1 MKNLSSVTW
10 MRIIKSMHL
19 QHDIE
24 VELGNIN
31 KKKICYKF
39 LTKGTMSCDM
49 LKRNGPY
56 PYIITRSKQLN
67 WATYS

>member
-1 MKNLSSVTW
+1 

-67 WATYS
+67 